1 MKTLASVLLLFLAA
15 SLSTSYFRYRRQ
27 TQPTNSSGQHYF
39 VVDETFWWH
48 ARPDLSDVRMYI
60 GETEIPYKFTVHAGS
75 VETEQKE
82 FRVLQPAMVGGKT
95 QFLLDMSS
103 VREYDRVN
111 LRLSTKNFVAH
122 ARVEGQDDA
131 HGAHWAL
138 LGTTTLYDLADE
150 RLGHN
155 SRLQIPLSLYKY
167 LRVTVDSAVKPADVQ
182 SGTAGVT
189 RSQKAVWRELHS
201 EPKLEQQGKNTALT
215 FAVPANAPVDRL
227 TFDIDAGQKNFRRE
241 IEIRG
246 DQDHTFAS
254 GEISRIHLERNGQRV
269 DVEQVFLDLYGNHQG
284 ILKVIVHNGDDPP
297 LKITGG
303 HLQQV
308 ERRIYFDTDAGVKP
322 WIYYGDEKLGSPEYD
337 YAKLFQQEKKA
348 DEVALNAE
356 EANLAYSGRPDSR
369 PWSERHPAV
378 LLAAIVA
385 AVLILGGVALRSLKT
400 TSPST

>member
-1 MKTLASVLLLFLAA
+1 MKTFASVLLLFLAA
-15 SLSTSYFRYRRQ
+15 SSSTSYFRYRRE
-27 TQPTNSSGQHYF
+27 TQATSSSGQHYF

-82 FRVLQPAMVGGKT
+82 FRVLQPASVSGKT
-95 QFLLDMSS
+95 QFVLDMSS
-103 VREYDRVN
+103 VAEYDRVN
-111 LRLSTKNFVAH
+111 LRLSTKNFVAR

-131 HGAHWAL
+131 HGTHWAL

-150 RLGHN
+150 KLGQN
-155 SRLQIPLSLYKY
+155 STLQIPLSAYKY

-189 RSQKAVWRELHS
+189 RSQKAVWRELHN
-201 EPKLEQQGKNTALT
+201 EPKLEQQGKNTVLT
-215 FAVPANAPVDRL
+215 FAVPANAPVDRVA
-227 TFDIDAGQKNFRRE
+227 FDIDIGQKNFRRE

-246 DQDHTFAS
+246 DQDQTFAS
-254 GEISRIHLERNGQRV
+254 GEISRIHMERNGQNV
-269 DVEQVFLDLYGNHQG
+269 DVEQTFLDLYGNRQG
-284 ILKVIVHNGDDPP
+284 ILKVIIHNGDDPP

-337 YAKLFQQEKKA
+337 YAKLFQQEKNA
-348 DEVALNAE
+348 DQVALNAE
-356 EANLAYSGRPDSR
+356 EANSAYSGRPDSR

-378 LLAAIVA
+378 LWAAIVA
-385 AVLILGGVALRSLKT
+385 AVLILGAVAVRSLKT
-400 TSPST
+400 ASPSS

>member
-1 MKTLASVLLLFLAA
+1 MKTFAGVLLLFLAA
-15 SLSTSYFRYRRQ
+15 GSSTSYFRFRREAQ
-27 TQPTNSSGQHYF
+27 ATSSSGQHYF
-39 VVDETFWWH
+39 VVDETLWWH

-82 FRVLQPAMVGGKT
+82 FRVLQPAAVGGKT

-103 VREYDRVN
+103 VPEYDRVN

-138 LGTTTLYDLADE
+138 LGTTTLYDLAAE

-155 SRLQIPLSLYKY
+155 STLQIPLSTYKY
-167 LRVTVDSAVKPADVQ
+167 LRVTVDSDVKPSDVQ

-201 EPKLEQQGKNTALT
+201 EPKLEQQGKNTVLT
-215 FAVPANAPVDRL
+215 LAVPANAPVDRV

-246 DQDHTFAS
+246 DQDQIFAS
-254 GEISRIHLERNGQRV
+254 GEISRIHMERNGQNV
-269 DVEQVFLDLYGNHQG
+269 DVEETSVDLYGNRQG
-284 ILKVIVHNGDDPP
+284 ALKVIIHNGDDPP
-297 LKITGG
+297 LKIAGG

-308 ERRIYFDTDAGVKP
+308 ERRIYFDADAGVQP
-322 WIYYGDEKLGSPEYD
+322 RIYYGDEKLGSPEYD
-337 YAKLFQQEKKA
+337 YAKLFQQEKNA
-348 DEVALNAE
+348 DQVALNAE
-356 EANLAYSGRPDSR
+356 EANSAYSGRPDSR

-378 LLAAIVA
+378 LWAAIVA
-385 AVLILGGVALRSLKT
+385 AVLILGAVAVRSLKT
-400 TSPST
+400 ATPST

>member
-1 MKTLASVLLLFLAA
+1 MKAFASVLLLFLAA
-15 SLSTSYFRYRRQ
+15 SPSTSYFRYRREAQ
-27 TQPTNSSGQHYF
+27 ATNSSGQHYF

-48 ARPDLSDVRMYI
+48 ARPDLSDLRMYI

-82 FRVLQPAMVGGKT
+82 FRVLQPAAVGGKT

-103 VREYDRVN
+103 VPEYDRIN
-111 LRLSTKNFVAH
+111 LRLLTKNFVAH
-122 ARVEGQDDA
+122 ARVEGQDDT

-150 RLGHN
+150 RLGDN
-155 SRLQIPLSLYKY
+155 STLQIPLSAYKY
-167 LRVTVDSAVKPADVQ
+167 LRVTVDSAVKPSDVQ

-201 EPKLEQQGKNTALT
+201 ETKLEQQGKNTLLT
-215 FAVPANAPVDRL
+215 FSVPANAPVDRL

-246 DQDHTFAS
+246 DQDQAFAS
-254 GEISRIHLERNGQRV
+254 GEISRIHMQRNGQNV
-269 DVEQVFLDLYGNHQG
+269 DVEQTSMDLYGNRQG
-284 ILKVIVHNGDDPP
+284 TLKVIIHNGDDPP
-297 LKITGG
+297 LKLTGG

-308 ERRIYFDTDAGVKP
+308 ERRIYFDADTGLQP

-337 YAKLFQQEKKA
+337 YAKLFQQEKNA
-348 DEVALNAE
+348 DLVALNAE
-356 EANLAYSGRPDSR
+356 EANSAYSGRPDSR

-378 LLAAIVA
+378 LWAAIVA
-385 AVLILGGVALRSLKT
+385 AVLVLGAMAVRSLKT
-400 TSPST
+400 ATPST